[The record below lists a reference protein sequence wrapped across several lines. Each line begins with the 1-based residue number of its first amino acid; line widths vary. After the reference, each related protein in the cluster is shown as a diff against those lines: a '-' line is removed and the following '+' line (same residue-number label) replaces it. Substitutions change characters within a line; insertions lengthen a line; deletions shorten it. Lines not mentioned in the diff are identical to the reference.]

1 MPVSDLLQ
9 RLRPV
14 GAPGAAGPVA
24 VPVHAD
30 DVLATELA
38 PLFDALGPVLT
49 QCDAI
54 RSTAATAAAAETAAA
69 EQDARRVIADAV
81 SRAPAERAAAAARIR
96 QTSDAAADALIA
108 DADTAADRMVAE
120 GRERL
125 TVLADLVIAR
135 LRATITAGGAATAGD
150 SE

>member
-24 VPVHAD
+24 VPIHAE
-30 DVLATELA
+30 DVLAAELE
-38 PLFDALGPVLT
+38 PLFDALEPVAAECET
-49 QCDAI
+49 I
-54 RSTAATAAAAETAAA
+54 RSSAAASAAEEAAAAQRDTE
-69 EQDARRVIADAV
+69 RLIADAT

-96 QTSDAAADALIA
+96 QAADAAADAMTA
-108 DADTAADRMVAE
+108 DAEGAAVRLTDV

-125 TVLADLVIAR
+125 GDLTDLVITH
-135 LRATITAGGAATAGD
+135 LRATITAGGRPTARD
-150 SE
+150 SR

>member
-24 VPVHAD
+24 VPTHAED
-30 DVLATELA
+30 LVAAELA
-38 PLFDALGPVLT
+38 PLFDALEPVAAE
-49 QCDAI
+49 CEAI
-54 RSTAATAAAAETAAA
+54 RSAAAKSAAEEIAAAEREA
-69 EQDARRVIADAV
+69 ELLVADAR

-96 QTSDAAADALIA
+96 QTADAAADALTA
-108 DADTAADRMVAE
+108 DAEATAALVTVR

-125 TVLADLVIAR
+125 EELTDLIITH
-135 LRATITAGGAATAGD
+135 LRATITAGGEPTIRD
-150 SE
+150 TR

>member
-30 DVLATELA
+30 DVLAAELE
-38 PLFDALGPVLT
+38 PLFDALEPVLT
-49 QCDAI
+49 ECDAI
-54 RSTAATAAAAETAAA
+54 RSMAAKTAAAGIAAA
-69 EQDARRVIADAV
+69 EQDARQVIADAA

-96 QTSDAAADALIA
+96 RSADVAADALVA
-108 DADTAADRMVAE
+108 DADAAAAQLVAA
-120 GRERL
+120 GRKRL
-125 TVLADLVIAR
+125 GVLADLVLAH
-135 LRATITAGGAATAGD
+135 LRATITAGGKPTGGD
-150 SE
+150 SR

>member
-30 DVLATELA
+30 DVLAAELA
-38 PLFDALGPVLT
+38 PLFDALQPVLT
-49 QCDAI
+49 ECAAI
-54 RSTAATAAAAETAAA
+54 RSTAAKAAAAEIAAA

-81 SRAPAERAAAAARIR
+81 ARAPAERAAAAARIR
-96 QTSDAAADALIA
+96 RTADVAADALIA
-108 DADTAADRMVAE
+108 DADTAAAQLVAR
-120 GRERL
+120 GRQRL
-125 TVLADLVIAR
+125 GALADVVIAR
-135 LRATITAGGAATAGD
+135 LRATITAGGASTAGD
-150 SE
+150 TR

>member
-24 VPVHAD
+24 VPAHAD
-30 DVLATELA
+30 DVLAAELA
-38 PLFDALGPVLT
+38 PVFDALEPVLVE
-49 QCDAI
+49 CDAI
-54 RSTAATAAAAETAAA
+54 RSTAATAAAAEIAAA

-81 SRAPAERAAAAARIR
+81 SRAPGERAAAAARIR
-96 QTSDAAADALIA
+96 RTADAAADALIA
-108 DADTAADRMVAE
+108 DADTAAAQLVTD

-125 TVLADLVIAR
+125 GMLADRVIAR
-135 LRATITAGGAATAGD
+135 LRATVTSGGASTAGD
-150 SE
+150 SR